1 MALALTPPVA
11 PRPALCHS
19 AAMPDAAPDLPPLWR
34 RLARHGLTL
43 LLIGLICA
51 IVAPTIATLLM
62 ALQANGPS
70 LELAYAI
77 MLAPWAILLA
87 GPGVFLLGLVFG
99 WMLLVLAAEGLATLP
114 IRTALAVLIASLA
127 WWLAEPA
134 PGAASG
140 PEAGWLV
147 WALSAA
153 ATAPLVT
160 RGWLAH
166 RLRHPLPL
174 PQED

>member
-1 MALALTPPVA
+1 MQE
-11 PRPALCHS
+11 
-19 AAMPDAAPDLPPLWR
+19 AAPDLPPLWR

-70 LELAYAI
+70 PELAYAI

-99 WMLLVLAAEGLATLP
+99 WMVLVLAAEGHNTMP
-114 IRTALAVLIASLA
+114 IRIALAVLIASLA

-134 PGAASG
+134 PGSAATPG

-160 RGWLAH
+160 RGWVAH
-166 RLRHPLPL
+166 RLRHPIPL